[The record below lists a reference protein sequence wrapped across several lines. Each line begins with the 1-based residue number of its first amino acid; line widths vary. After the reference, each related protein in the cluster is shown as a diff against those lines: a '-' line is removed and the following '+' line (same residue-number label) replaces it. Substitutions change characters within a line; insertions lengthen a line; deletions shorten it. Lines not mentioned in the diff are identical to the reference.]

1 MALAYLFE
9 VPDTTLAQYEAV
21 MAMAHPGGHL
31 APGCLMHVA
40 GPADGGLRAVDVWES
55 QEAFDAF
62 LRERLQPALVQNGV
76 APPKVETWTVH
87 TMLKA

>member
-9 VPDTTLAQYEAV
+9 VPDTTLDQYEEV
-21 MAMAHPGGHL
+21 MKLAHPNGRL

-40 GPADGGLRAVDVWES
+40 GPYDGGLRAIDVWES

-62 LRERLQPALVQNGV
+62 LRERLQPALVKNGV

-87 TMLKA
+87 NMLKA